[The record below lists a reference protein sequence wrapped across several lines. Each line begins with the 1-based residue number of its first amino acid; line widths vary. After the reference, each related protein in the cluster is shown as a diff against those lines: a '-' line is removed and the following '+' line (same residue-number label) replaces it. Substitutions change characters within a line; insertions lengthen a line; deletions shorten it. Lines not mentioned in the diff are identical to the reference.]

1 MKITVLMGG
10 ASAERNVS
18 LASGL
23 RIAKALR
30 SRGHEVTAFDPSRG
44 VIGADAERELTEKGV
59 GAAPPSIEA
68 LTQTTG
74 GSFLPALEAYPE
86 LAKSLPAG
94 EGRKIAADK
103 CAACHDETLI
113 VGQRLD
119 PVRWTR
125 EVEKM
130 MRWGSPVTE
139 QEKDVLARY
148 LAEHF
153 R

>member
-1 MKITVLMGG
+1 MPQTG
-10 ASAERNVS
+10 ARSMP
-18 LASGL
+18 LTDL
-23 RIAKALR
+23 RVTKVPAKAIAAATLVPASTVMAR
-30 SRGHEVTAFDPSRG
+30 ATDDRGRTQPDTPAWNPSGYLYNVPDRVQAG
-44 VIGADAERELTEKGV
+44 K
-59 GAAPPSIEA
+59 
-68 LTQTTG
+68 
-74 GSFLPALEAYPE
+74 LEPDPE
-86 LAKSLPAG
+86 LAKALPAG
-94 EGRKIAADK
+94 EGQKIAAGK